1 MQYRTGC
8 QGLAL
13 FILIG
18 ILAAGCSSSGRP
30 EVAPAKGVVT
40 HKGKPVGGATV
51 IFNLPGGAA
60 RVGEGVTDSEGRFQI
75 STFENNDG
83 AIIGTHDV
91 LVRKLSGQSSQ
102 PMQAPTT
109 QEERQ
114 KMMSQLAKTQM
125 QDAEKLLKQRKG
137 TTPKV
142 PSEIP
147 EKYGNLQTSGL
158 KAIVS
163 KNAATNDFKLD
174 LVD

>member
-1 MQYRTGC
+1 M
-8 QGLAL
+8 
-13 FILIG
+13 
-18 ILAAGCSSSGRP
+18 
-30 EVAPAKGVVT
+30 
-40 HKGKPVGGATV
+40 